1 MAGNTTKDM
10 LLQML
15 EEQPGSFVSG
25 EVLANELSISR
36 NAVWKAAQALRSQGY
51 DIRAVTNR
59 GYQLVRS
66 GSAVLAEDVT
76 RRLPKNAPL
85 KVTVIPRV
93 KSTNSEARRLAHNG
107 AAEGTVVIANEQTA
121 GRGRHDRP
129 FFSPAGTGLYLSV
142 VLRPSLEA
150 DNAQMLTT
158 MGAVACALA
167 IEELTGSKTAI
178 KWVNDVFC
186 RGKKVCG
193 ILTEAALDLESGGLQ
208 YAIVGMGVNL
218 FPPAG
223 GFPADLP
230 QAGAVY
236 TARPQGL
243 ESRSQ
248 LAGEILNQFF
258 AFYPHLEEKPFFQA
272 YRDRSLVLGREV
284 TVLERGQTRTALALD
299 LNPDFSLQ
307 VREADGRE
315 RALAS
320 GEVRVKL

>member
-25 EVLANELSISR
+25 EVLANKLSISR

-178 KWVNDVFC
+178 KWVNDVFVDG
-186 RGKKVCG
+186 RKVGG
-193 ILTEAALDLESGGLQ
+193 ILTEAQIDIESGGFDYVILG
-208 YAIVGMGVNL
+208 VGVNVCR
-218 FPPAG
+218 PQK
-223 GFPADLP
+223 GFPDELEPIAGFVSEQDIRAELAASFLGNFWKLYRQLP
-230 QAGAVY
+230 ACAHYQ
-236 TARPQGL
+236 
-243 ESRSQ
+243 E
-248 LAGEILNQFF
+248 
-258 AFYPHLEEKPFFQA
+258 
-272 YRDRSLVLGREV
+272 YRDRCFVLGQPV
-284 TVLERGQTRTALALD
+284 VVSRGGGRVRGRALD
-299 LNPDFSLQ
+299 ITPAFELVVGLPDGEQ
-307 VREADGRE
+307 VTYRY
-315 RALAS
+315 
-320 GEVRVKL
+320 GEVV